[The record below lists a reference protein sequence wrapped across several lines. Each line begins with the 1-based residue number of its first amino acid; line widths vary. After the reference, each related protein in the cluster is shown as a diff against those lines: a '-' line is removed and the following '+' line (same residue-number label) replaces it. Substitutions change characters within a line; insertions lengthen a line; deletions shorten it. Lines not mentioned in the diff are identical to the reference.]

1 MEAKRRAPLRSGDQ
15 SQLLHERGCRRSF
28 ESDSRLTPRQREKT
42 PITPD
47 DVALPPAADHV
58 GWCAASD
65 SRKSPSSLATTSR
78 NGIRNWPRRWQRRSG
93 RCATKQSGRELI
105 LWKRRFWVRWDDTPL
120 TPDGDFGSLEGLL
133 AIPGLLGPQSLKA
146 FLYMCYRQQFL
157 EYIDNRESQKAF
169 NLLQK
174 RLKPLEHYQPVPYDF
189 YSLAYLTSA
198 STVHD
203 APGLRDWAGTSP
215 EREKLAA
222 MWRELTDAS
231 RINANAIA
239 ASGQESPRRPVP
251 RDRLLTLLKQAA
263 AWQVDKAGP
272 RGSAPYSIST
282 LLCDYTRPTV
292 PSHLDRLVRGH
303 RANVKCVDFLHDG
316 FAVSGSSDA
325 TLRIFSYETG
335 EFVRQ
340 LVGHQSRIWDVDASP
355 ITRSLIAS
363 GSGDGS
369 VRIWRETGECTNV
382 LVGDGGDVYSVRW
395 QPGREDFVVAAC
407 YDKILRLWD
416 VESDK
421 LVRTFSGH
429 SQSTLAVA
437 WDPTGKI
444 IASGSKDKHVRLWDA
459 VGGVCV
465 QTMTAHL
472 GEITSVEFDSD
483 GKYLLAGCK
492 DNSIRLWD
500 LRMVSGQ

>member
-1 MEAKRRAPLRSGDQ
+1 
-15 SQLLHERGCRRSF
+15 
-28 ESDSRLTPRQREKT
+28 
-42 PITPD
+42 
-47 DVALPPAADHV
+47 
-58 GWCAASD
+58 
-65 SRKSPSSLATTSR
+65 
-78 NGIRNWPRRWQRRSG
+78 
-93 RCATKQSGRELI
+93 
-105 LWKRRFWVRWDDTPL
+105 
-120 TPDGDFGSLEGLL
+120 
-133 AIPGLLGPQSLKA
+133 
-146 FLYMCYRQQFL
+146 MCYRQQFL

-189 YSLAYLTSA
+189 YSLSYLTSA

-203 APGLRDWAGTSP
+203 APGLRDWAGTGP
-215 EREKLAA
+215 ERERLAS
-222 MWRELTDAS
+222 MWRELTDNA
-231 RINANAIA
+231 RINANAIT
-239 ASGQESPRRPVP
+239 GQQERRPVP
-251 RDRLLTLLKQAA
+251 QDRLVTLLRQAA
-263 AWQVDKAGP
+263 AWQVGLARP
-272 RGSAPYSIST
+272 RGSGPYPLSS
-282 LLCDYTRPTV
+282 LLCDYARPTV
-292 PSHLDRLVRGH
+292 PSRLDRLVRGH
-303 RANVKCVDFLHDG
+303 RANVKCVDFLRDDL
-316 FAVSGSSDA
+316 AISGSSDS
-325 TLRIFSYETG
+325 TLRIFSMETG
-335 EFVRQ
+335 ELSRQ
-340 LVGHQSRIWDVDASP
+340 LVGHQSRIWDVDTSP
-355 ITRSLIAS
+355 VTRGYIAS
-363 GSGDGS
+363 GSGDGT
-369 VRIWRETGECTNV
+369 VRIWGADGECRSV

-429 SQSTLAVA
+429 SQSTLAVD

-472 GEITSVEFDSD
+472 GEITSVEFDRD

-500 LRMVSGQ
+500 LRMVSCRESYAR